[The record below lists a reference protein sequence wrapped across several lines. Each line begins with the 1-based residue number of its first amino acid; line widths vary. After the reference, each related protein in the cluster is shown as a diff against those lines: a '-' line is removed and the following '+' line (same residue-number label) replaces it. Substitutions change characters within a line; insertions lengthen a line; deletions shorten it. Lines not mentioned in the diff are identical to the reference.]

1 MDLCSNHTGWSLLFI
16 KEIQLSDLSLKLFYF
31 TTVLYKQNPNNFKIN
46 MNFQLVSM
54 NYSPSELL
62 FILIPNKIIT

>member
-1 MDLCSNHTGWSLLFI
+1 MIPPFHKRNSAFRLES
-16 KEIQLSDLSLKLFYF
+16 EIFYF